1 MKRIFSVVVCAVGI
15 FFSMTAES
23 KDGCLKSYVSAD
35 SLLLYE
41 YYESHIWVSPL
52 NYPRVFSE
60 QRAVAPDWFH
70 YQDRVIELRVLALRK
85 RIWEEYLRDFPL
97 ERLSVRVWLMFSLRT
112 GELETVELMFRRE
125 VLEDTDSFPI
135 REIIAMCMNFDWS
148 GSTYIMEHE
157 EQKAVAPDWFHYRDR
172 VIELRVLALRK
183 RIREE
188 YPQDYPLGRGSVR
201 VWLMFSLRTGELVTA
216 ELMFLKEVLEVV
228 DSFPAREI
236 IAMCMNSDWSGSTYI
251 MEHEP
256 DKYDNMYTGYLFS
269 PY

>member
-1 MKRIFSVVVCAVGI
+1 MLEQLRIGGQFAPVRILRNVCYDSAFELSTGI
-15 FFSMTAES
+15 S
-23 KDGCLKSYVSAD
+23 
-35 SLLLYE
+35 
-41 YYESHIWVSPL
+41 
-52 NYPRVFSE
+52 
-60 QRAVAPDWFH
+60 
-70 YQDRVIELRVLALRK
+70 
-85 RIWEEYLRDFPL
+85 
-97 ERLSVRVWLMFSLRT
+97 
-112 GELETVELMFRRE
+112 
-125 VLEDTDSFPI
+125 
-135 REIIAMCMNFDWS
+135 
-148 GSTYIMEHE
+148 

-256 DKYDNMYTGYLFS
+256 DKYDSMYTEYFFRYIIS
-269 PY
+269 VKNRSKSRNCIKN

>member
-1 MKRIFSVVVCAVGI
+1 MEMKRIFSVVVCAVGV

-41 YYESHIWVSPL
+41 YYETYVMIRPL
-52 NYPRVFSE
+52 NY
-60 QRAVAPDWFH
+60 
-70 YQDRVIELRVLALRK
+70 LR
-85 RIWEEYLRDFPL
+85 IFP
-97 ERLSVRVWLMFSLRT
+97 
-112 GELETVELMFRRE
+112 
-125 VLEDTDSFPI
+125 
-135 REIIAMCMNFDWS
+135 
-148 GSTYIMEHE
+148 
-157 EQKAVAPDWFHYRDR
+157 EQKAVAPDWLHYRDR
-172 VIELRVLALRK
+172 VRELRVLALRM

>member
-1 MKRIFSVVVCAVGI
+1 MKKYSNYKSNYDKYPVVQVSETSENVCWQGWPEIV
-15 FFSMTAES
+15 SQ
-23 KDGCLKSYVSAD
+23 LNKS
-35 SLLLYE
+35 
-41 YYESHIWVSPL
+41 
-52 NYPRVFSE
+52 
-60 QRAVAPDWFH
+60 
-70 YQDRVIELRVLALRK
+70 
-85 RIWEEYLRDFPL
+85 L
-97 ERLSVRVWLMFSLRT
+97 ENVHKPVK
-112 GELETVELMFRRE
+112 
-125 VLEDTDSFPI
+125 
-135 REIIAMCMNFDWS
+135 
-148 GSTYIMEHE
+148 
-157 EQKAVAPDWFHYRDR
+157 KAVAPDWFHYRDR

>member
-1 MKRIFSVVVCAVGI
+1 MIR
-15 FFSMTAES
+15 
-23 KDGCLKSYVSAD
+23 
-35 SLLLYE
+35 
-41 YYESHIWVSPL
+41 PL
-52 NYPRVFSE
+52 NY
-60 QRAVAPDWFH
+60 
-70 YQDRVIELRVLALRK
+70 LR
-85 RIWEEYLRDFPL
+85 IFP
-97 ERLSVRVWLMFSLRT
+97 
-112 GELETVELMFRRE
+112 
-125 VLEDTDSFPI
+125 
-135 REIIAMCMNFDWS
+135 
-148 GSTYIMEHE
+148 

>member
-1 MKRIFSVVVCAVGI
+1 MEMKRIFSVVVCAVGV

-41 YYESHIWVSPL
+41 YYETYVMIRPL
-52 NYPRVFSE
+52 NY
-60 QRAVAPDWFH
+60 
-70 YQDRVIELRVLALRK
+70 LR
-85 RIWEEYLRDFPL
+85 IFP
-97 ERLSVRVWLMFSLRT
+97 
-112 GELETVELMFRRE
+112 
-125 VLEDTDSFPI
+125 
-135 REIIAMCMNFDWS
+135 
-148 GSTYIMEHE
+148 

-256 DKYDNMYTGYLFS
+256 NKYDNMYTGYLFS

>member
-1 MKRIFSVVVCAVGI
+1 MEMKRIFSVVVCAVGV

-41 YYESHIWVSPL
+41 YYETYVMIRPL
-52 NYPRVFSE
+52 NY
-60 QRAVAPDWFH
+60 
-70 YQDRVIELRVLALRK
+70 LR
-85 RIWEEYLRDFPL
+85 IFP
-97 ERLSVRVWLMFSLRT
+97 
-112 GELETVELMFRRE
+112 
-125 VLEDTDSFPI
+125 
-135 REIIAMCMNFDWS
+135 
-148 GSTYIMEHE
+148 

-172 VIELRVLALRK
+172 VIEPRVFALRK

>member
-1 MKRIFSVVVCAVGI
+1 MITCTPDIFSRYISVMDFKKIFSVVVCAVGI

-23 KDGCLKSYVSAD
+23 KDEGLNSYVSAD

-41 YYESHIWVSPL
+41 YYETYVMIRPL
-52 NYPRVFSE
+52 NYPR
-60 QRAVAPDWFH
+60 
-70 YQDRVIELRVLALRK
+70 I
-85 RIWEEYLRDFPL
+85 FP
-97 ERLSVRVWLMFSLRT
+97 
-112 GELETVELMFRRE
+112 
-125 VLEDTDSFPI
+125 
-135 REIIAMCMNFDWS
+135 
-148 GSTYIMEHE
+148 

>member
-1 MKRIFSVVVCAVGI
+1 MEMKRIFSVVVCAVGV

-41 YYESHIWVSPL
+41 YYETYVMIRPL
-52 NYPRVFSE
+52 NY
-60 QRAVAPDWFH
+60 
-70 YQDRVIELRVLALRK
+70 LR
-85 RIWEEYLRDFPL
+85 IFP
-97 ERLSVRVWLMFSLRT
+97 
-112 GELETVELMFRRE
+112 
-125 VLEDTDSFPI
+125 
-135 REIIAMCMNFDWS
+135 
-148 GSTYIMEHE
+148 

-201 VWLMFSLRTGELVTA
+201 VCLMFSLRTGELVTA

>member
-1 MKRIFSVVVCAVGI
+1 MEMRRIFSVVVCAVGI
-15 FFSMTAES
+15 FFSMTAGS
-23 KDGCLKSYVSAD
+23 KDECLNSYVSAD

-41 YYESHIWVSPL
+41 YYETYVMIRPL
-52 NYPRVFSE
+52 NYLRVF
-60 QRAVAPDWFH
+60 P
-70 YQDRVIELRVLALRK
+70 
-85 RIWEEYLRDFPL
+85 
-97 ERLSVRVWLMFSLRT
+97 
-112 GELETVELMFRRE
+112 
-125 VLEDTDSFPI
+125 
-135 REIIAMCMNFDWS
+135 
-148 GSTYIMEHE
+148 

-269 PY
+269 LYY

>member
-1 MKRIFSVVVCAVGI
+1 MEMRRIFSVVVCAVGI
-15 FFSMTAES
+15 FFSMTAGS
-23 KDGCLKSYVSAD
+23 KDECLNSYVSAD

-41 YYESHIWVSPL
+41 YYEVEP
-52 NYPRVFSE
+52 NVGFSI
-60 QRAVAPDWFH
+60 RPASA
-70 YQDRVIELRVLALRK
+70 RT
-85 RIWEEYLRDFPL
+85 
-97 ERLSVRVWLMFSLRT
+97 VRPSA
-112 GELETVELMFRRE
+112 
-125 VLEDTDSFPI
+125 S
-135 REIIAMCMNFDWS
+135 A
-148 GSTYIMEHE
+148 
-157 EQKAVAPDWFHYRDR
+157 WFHYRDR

>member
-1 MKRIFSVVVCAVGI
+1 MEMKRIFSVVVCAVGV

-41 YYESHIWVSPL
+41 YYETYVMIRPL
-52 NYPRVFSE
+52 NY
-60 QRAVAPDWFH
+60 
-70 YQDRVIELRVLALRK
+70 LR
-85 RIWEEYLRDFPL
+85 IFP
-97 ERLSVRVWLMFSLRT
+97 
-112 GELETVELMFRRE
+112 
-125 VLEDTDSFPI
+125 
-135 REIIAMCMNFDWS
+135 
-148 GSTYIMEHE
+148 

-201 VWLMFSLRTGELVTA
+201 VWLMFSLRPGELVTA

>member
-1 MKRIFSVVVCAVGI
+1 MEMRRIFSVVVCAVGI
-15 FFSMTAES
+15 FFSMTAGS
-23 KDGCLKSYVSAD
+23 KDECLNSYVSAD

-41 YYESHIWVSPL
+41 YYET
-52 NYPRVFSE
+52 YE
-60 QRAVAPDWFH
+60 QR
-70 YQDRVIELRVLALRK
+70 
-85 RIWEEYLRDFPL
+85 
-97 ERLSVRVWLMFSLRT
+97 
-112 GELETVELMFRRE
+112 
-125 VLEDTDSFPI
+125 
-135 REIIAMCMNFDWS
+135 
-148 GSTYIMEHE
+148 
-157 EQKAVAPDWFHYRDR
+157 AVAPDWFHYRDR

-251 MEHEP
+251 MEHKP
-256 DKYDNMYTGYLFS
+256 DKYDNMYTGYIFPL
-269 PY
+269 Y